1 MLGSTMQVIGGAG
14 AVRRYTLRSGIL
26 VAKSPA
32 VGAWAP
38 MTLQSVAIRFVLED
52 VCGLMA
58 MAWVP
63 IIVWQNTTALS
74 LHLSMSDEQ
83 GLDI

>member
-1 MLGSTMQVIGGAG
+1 M
-14 AVRRYTLRSGIL
+14 L

-38 MTLQSVAIRFVLED
+38 MTLHSVAIGFVLEG
-52 VCGLMA
+52 VNAWVA

-63 IIVWQNTTALS
+63 IIVWQNITFMS
-74 LHLSMSDEQ
+74 LHLSMSGDQ